1 VKSINLSNEDRALT
15 LGWLSV
21 APLLVWWLGWF
32 PGFMSSDSIDQLGQV
47 DRFDFFNF
55 HPIVHTFSMWV
66 ATRVWDNP
74 GAITLL
80 QVLILAGLL
89 GFLARRLT
97 QVGVP
102 WWLTVAAAWITAAL
116 PMVGATTITIWKDIP
131 YSLAMV
137 WAFAELL
144 ALARDRDRFWSSWWG
159 PLRLGTA
166 LGLMW
171 ALRANGKVTVVIFA
185 VALAIGFWRQWRR
198 LLAAGGAVVAVGI
211 VIPAVLLTVLSVNP
225 GTIEPA
231 EVFLPDVA
239 AVVVNDPDWFGDAD
253 LARLQAIAPIEV
265 WQGQYECSDST
276 PLVFDPNFNHAPP
289 RENPWEYRSL
299 VARTAITHLPTV
311 VGHRWCA
318 ASFLFV
324 PWPRDGSYLHRPP
337 FEIPPNTLGIARD
350 SISDRAYSFTLAQY
364 QWIEKPG
371 VEWLTWRPA
380 LVVLVG
386 IATYIGIGVRRRLRP
401 LLWAGGLIGAQLL
414 NVAAMTP
421 AHEFRYAFG
430 VYLLCLMSLPF
441 WWLIIRPDEALIG
454 PPLRQLDSSP

>member
-1 VKSINLSNEDRALT
+1 MKPSDISTENRAL
-15 LGWLSV
+15 LLASLSAV
-21 APLLVWWLGWF
+21 PLLIWWLGWF
-32 PGFMSSDSIDQLGQV
+32 PGFLSTDSIDQLGQV

-55 HPIVHTFSMWV
+55 HPILHTFSMWV
-66 ATRVWDNP
+66 VTRIWDHP
-74 GAITLL
+74 GAVTLL
-80 QVLILAGLL
+80 QVLLLAGLL
-89 GFLARRLT
+89 GFVARRLV

-102 WWLTVAAAWITAAL
+102 WWLAVGAAWITAAL
-116 PMVGATTITIWKDIP
+116 PMVAATTITIWKDIP

-144 ALARDRDRFWSSWWG
+144 ALARDRKRFWSSWWG
-159 PLRLGTA
+159 PLRLGAA
-166 LGLMW
+166 LGLLW
-171 ALRANGKVTVVIFA
+171 ALRGNGKVTVLIFA
-185 VALAIGFWRQWRR
+185 VALAIGFRHQWRK
-198 LLAAGGAVVAVGI
+198 LLAAGGAIVGVGI
-211 VIPAVLLTVLSVNP
+211 AIPTALLTVLPVNP

-239 AVVVNDPDWFGDAD
+239 AVVVNDLDWFSDAD
-253 LARLQAIAPIEV
+253 RARLEAIAPLDV
-265 WQGQYECSDST
+265 WQSRYECSDST
-276 PLVFDPNFNHAPP
+276 PLVFDPNFNNAPP
-289 RENPWEYRSL
+289 RDDPWTYRSL

-311 VGHRWCA
+311 LGHRLCA

-350 SISDRAYSFTLAQY
+350 SISGRAYSFTLAQY

-380 LVVLVG
+380 LVILAG
-386 IATYIGIGVRRRLRP
+386 IATYIGVAIRRRLRP

-430 VYLLCLMSLPF
+430 IYLLCLMSLPF
-441 WWLIIRPDEALIG
+441 WWLIARPGEAAIE
-454 PPLRQLDSSP
+454 RADRLDSPL

>member
-1 VKSINLSNEDRALT
+1 VKSVDIKPEDRALA

-21 APLLVWWLGWF
+21 VPLLVWWLGWF
-32 PGFMSSDSIDQLGQV
+32 PGFMSSDSVDQLGQA

-66 ATRVWDNP
+66 VTRVWDHP
-74 GAITLL
+74 GAVTLL
-80 QVLILAGLL
+80 QVLLLAGLL

-116 PMVGATTITIWKDIP
+116 PMVGATTVTIWKDVP

-137 WAFAELL
+137 WAFAELVG
-144 ALARDRDRFWSSWWG
+144 LARDRTRFWSSLWG

-166 LGLMW
+166 LGFMW
-171 ALRANGKVTVVIFA
+171 ALRANGLVTVLILVL
-185 VALAIGFWRQWRR
+185 ALAIGFRREWRAM
-198 LLAAGGAVVAVGI
+198 LATVGAIVVVGI
-211 VIPAVLLTVLSVNP
+211 VLPAFLLVVLPMNP

-239 AVVVNDPDWFGDAD
+239 AVVVNDPDWFSEAD
-253 LARLQAIAPIEV
+253 IERLEAIAPLDV
-265 WQGQYECSDST
+265 WREYYECTNST
-276 PLVFDPNFNHAPP
+276 PLVFHPSFDHAPP
-289 RENPWEYRSL
+289 RENAWEYRSL
-299 VARTAITHLPTV
+299 VARTALTHLPTV
-311 VGHRWCA
+311 IGHRWCA

-324 PWPRDGSYLHRPP
+324 PIARDGSYLHRPP
-337 FEIPPNTLGIARD
+337 FEIPPNTLGFARAP
-350 SISDRAYSFTLAQY
+350 ISYKAYSFTFAQY
-364 QWIEKPG
+364 TWMEKPG
-371 VEWLTWRPA
+371 ALWFTWRPA
-380 LVVLVG
+380 LVVLAG
-386 IATYIGIGVRRRLRP
+386 IATYLAIAIRRRLRP

-430 VYLLCLMSLPF
+430 IYLLCVMSLPF
-441 WWLIIRPDEALIG
+441 WWLVVRPDEAEIVG
-454 PPLRQLDSSP
+454 RVD